1 MVTLETLLVSIAFV
15 LMAVEIGRLKSR
27 LADMEAQ
34 VADLDGEVDYQY
46 DYNNERW
53 QAVNEA
59 FEHTNVLL
67 HELANKGDLDE

>member
-1 MVTLETLLVSIAFV
+1 MVSLETLLVSIAFV
-15 LMAVEIGRLKSR
+15 LMAVEIGRVKSR

-59 FEHTNVLL
+59 FEQTNAML
-67 HELANKGDLDE
+67 HEIVSREDE

>member
-1 MVTLETLLVSIAFV
+1 MVSLEVLILSIAFV
-15 LMAVEIGRLKSR
+15 LLAVENGRIKSR

-34 VADLDGEVDYQY
+34 VADLDGEVDYQF

-59 FEHTNVLL
+59 FDNTNALI
-67 HELANKGDLDE
+67 HELASREDE

>member
-1 MVTLETLLVSIAFV
+1 MVTLETVLVSIAFV

-59 FEHTNVLL
+59 FEQTNAML
-67 HELANKGDLDE
+67 HEIVSREDE

>member
-1 MVTLETLLVSIAFV
+1 MVSLETLLVSIAFV

-59 FEHTNVLL
+59 FEQTNVLL